1 MKPPETT
8 VVSSGAVTGL
18 GRVMAWLVVILT
30 AGFVLYGLLRHGLSW
45 ETQERL
51 WRDVIDRSHGPMTFR
66 FILQPAMATFAA
78 FYDGV
83 RDARLGRLPYLHT
96 IIHDPAKRGVRL
108 NEGLV
113 SISRIILLGFAMDA
127 IYQWRVLD
135 TFYPAEAVV
144 ITLILAVIPYMI
156 LRGPIG
162 RIARWRFARHS
173 KSLSEG

>member
-1 MKPPETT
+1 MKT
-8 VVSSGAVTGL
+8 GAVLNL

-83 RDARLGRLPYLHT
+83 RDARLGRAPYLHT
-96 IIHDPAKRGVRL
+96 IIHDPAKRSRRL
-108 NEGLV
+108 SEGLV
-113 SISRIILLGFAMDA
+113 SISRIILLGFAMDV
-127 IYQWRVLD
+127 IYQWRVLG
-135 TFYPAEAVV
+135 TFYPGEAVV
-144 ITLILAVIPYMI
+144 ITLILAVIPYLIM
-156 LRGPIG
+156 RGPIE
-162 RIARWRFARHS
+162 RIALWWFARHPQS
-173 KSLSEG
+173 KSVG